1 MNENKELHRGLKNR
15 HIQMIAIGGAIGT
28 GLFLGSGSTIGAA
41 GPAIIISYA
50 VVGLF
55 IFFIMRSLGEM
66 TVHSPVT
73 GSFSTYSHRY
83 LGNFAGFFTGWNYWL
98 LSILVCIVETLALTA
113 YTKTWFPDLPDVVA
127 ALFYFVLVVVV
138 NIVTVKAYGEI
149 EFWAAIIKVTAIC
162 AMIAFG
168 LLMIFFGL
176 GNGGNAVGLGNLY
189 QEGGFLPNGLKGIM
203 FSLVPI
209 IFSFGGV
216 ELVGI
221 TAAEADD
228 PGKTIPK
235 AINQLI
241 FRILIFYIGS
251 MFVLTA
257 LYPWD
262 QINASGTLEGS
273 PFVLTFSKMGIGA
286 AAGIMNFVVLT
297 AALSAFNSMFYA
309 STRMM
314 IGLVHQG
321 NAPKALARIT
331 NNGIPLYCVL
341 ISSILVF
348 IGILGLFLTPALTYF
363 LKLMNIATGTV
374 ITNWIFILIT
384 QIYFRKKIGQSEVE
398 KLAFKMPLYPLT
410 NYLTIGFLAMV
421 IVLMAVSGGQSEVFI
436 FTTAWWVIISVIYYI
451 SKTAKGKQVQI

>member
-1 MNENKELHRGLKNR
+1 MNEQKVLHRGLKNR

-28 GLFLGSGSTIGAA
+28 GLFLGSGSTIGVA
-41 GPAIIISYA
+41 GPAVILSYA
-50 VVGLF
+50 ITGAF
-55 IFFIMRSLGEM
+55 IFLIMRSLGEM

-73 GSFSTYSHRY
+73 GSFSTYSNRY
-83 LGNFAGFFTGWNYWL
+83 LGTFAGFFSGWNYWL
-98 LSILVCIVETLALTA
+98 VSILVCIVETLALTA
-113 YTKTWFPDLPDVVA
+113 YTKMWFPDLPDVVA
-127 ALFYFVLVVVV
+127 ALFYFVLVVDV

-168 LLMIFFGL
+168 LVIIFFGF
-176 GNGGNAVGLGNLY
+176 GNGGHAVGLGNLY
-189 QEGGFLPNGLKGIM
+189 KEGGFLPNGIKGIM
-203 FSLVPI
+203 FSMVPI
-209 IFSFGGV
+209 LFSFGGI

-241 FRILIFYIGS
+241 ARILIFYIGS

-257 LYPWD
+257 LFPWD
-262 QINASGTLEGS
+262 KINAAGTLEGS
-273 PFVLTFSKMGIGA
+273 PFVLTFLKMGIGP

-321 NAPKALARIT
+321 NAPKVLARIT
-331 NNGIPLYCVL
+331 DKGIPVYCVV
-341 ISSILVF
+341 ISSILVL
-348 IGILGLFLTPALTYF
+348 IGILGLFLTPALSYF
-363 LKLMNIATGTV
+363 LKLMNIVTGTL
-374 ITNWIFILIT
+374 ITNWILILIT
-384 QIYFRKKIGQSEVE
+384 QINFRKKIGQSEVE
-398 KLAFKMPLYPLT
+398 KLKYKMPLYPLS
-410 NYLTIGFLAMV
+410 NYLTIGFLLLV
-421 IVLMAVSGGQSEVFI
+421 VVLMAVSGGQSEVFI
-436 FTTAWWVIISVIYYI
+436 FTAAWWVAISIIYYI
-451 SKTAKGKQVQI
+451 SKAAKGKKA

>member
-1 MNENKELHRGLKNR
+1 MNENQELHRGLKNR

-41 GPAIIISYA
+41 GPAVILSYA
-50 VVGLF
+50 ITGAF
-55 IFFIMRSLGEM
+55 IFLIMRSLGEM

-73 GSFSTYSHRY
+73 GSFSTYSNRY
-83 LGNFAGFFTGWNYWL
+83 LGTFAGFFSGWNYWL
-98 LSILVCIVETLALTA
+98 VSVLVCIVETLALTA
-113 YTKTWFPDLPDVVA
+113 YTKMWFPNLPDVIA

-168 LLMIFFGL
+168 LVIIFFGF

-189 QEGGFLPNGLKGIM
+189 QEGGFLPNGIKGIM
-203 FSLVPI
+203 FSMVPI
-209 IFSFGGV
+209 LFSFGGI

-221 TAAEADD
+221 TAAEAAD

-241 FRILIFYIGS
+241 ARTLIFYIGS

-257 LYPWD
+257 LFPWD
-262 QINASGTLEGS
+262 KINAAGTLEGS
-273 PFVLTFSKMGIGA
+273 PFVLTFLKMGIGP

-321 NAPKALARIT
+321 NAPKVLARIT
-331 NNGIPLYCVL
+331 NKGIPVYCVV
-341 ISSILVF
+341 ISSILVL
-348 IGILGLFLTPALTYF
+348 IGILGLFLTPALSYF
-363 LKLMNIATGTV
+363 LKLMNIVTGTL
-374 ITNWIFILIT
+374 ITNWVLILIT
-384 QIYFRKKIGQSEVE
+384 QINFRKKIGQSEVE
-398 KLAFKMPLYPLT
+398 KLKYKMPFYPLS
-410 NYLTIGFLAMV
+410 NYLTIGFLLLV
-421 IVLMAVSGGQSEVFI
+421 VVLMAVSGGQSEVFI
-436 FTTAWWVIISVIYYI
+436 FTAAWWVAISVIYYI
-451 SKTAKGKQVQI
+451 SKAAKGKQV